1 MKKERSGCGKKFHG
15 KFRGCGYKM
24 TAGREAVMDV
34 LSQSREHL
42 SVDEIYTK
50 VRAINPDIGL
60 TTVYRTL
67 EILNT
72 MAVVTKFDFGDKRA
86 RYELKES
93 GKGHH
98 HHLVCTGC
106 GRIVDYDDFIN
117 EEIKLLKETEKKLSK
132 KYNFR
137 IDDHLIQFYGLC
149 RECKPDKE

>member
-1 MKKERSGCGKKFHG
+1 MKKEHGGCGRKWQG
-15 KFRGCGYKM
+15 KFKGCGFKM
-24 TAGREAVMDV
+24 TVGREAVIDV
-34 LSQSREHL
+34 LSQGGDHL
-42 SVDEIYTK
+42 SANEIYK
-50 VRAINPDIGL
+50 QVRAMNPEIGL

-67 EILNT
+67 EILNNI
-72 MAVVTKFDFGDKRA
+72 AIVTKFDFGDKRA

-117 EEIKLLKETEKKLSK
+117 EEIKLLKETEVKLSK

-137 IDDHLIQFYGLC
+137 INDHLIQFYGLC
-149 RECKPDKE
+149 KECKA

>member
-1 MKKERSGCGKKFHG
+1 MDKKHRGCGKKWHG
-15 KFRGCGYKM
+15 KFKGCGYKM

-34 LSQSREHL
+34 LTAGEGHL
-42 SVDEIYTK
+42 SVDEIYTQ
-50 VRAINPDIGL
+50 VRAINPEIGL

-67 EILNT
+67 EILNNI
-72 MAVVTKFDFGDKRA
+72 AIVTKFDFGDKRA

-117 EEIKLLKETEKKLSK
+117 EEIKLLKETEVKLSK

-149 RECKPDKE
+149 KECKA